1 MKKKID
7 LFDIINVLIMIAL
20 IIITLYPMYYVLA
33 ASLSEPSK
41 FLSYDGLLLF
51 PRGFSIVS
59 YQKAF
64 EHPLILSSYRVT
76 LFVLAAGL
84 VINLLLTMLG
94 AYALT
99 RRKLFFKRFI
109 SFMIMFTMFFNG
121 GLIPFYLTVKDLKL
135 LDTVWSM
142 ILPTAVNTFNLVV
155 LRTAFASVPRTLEEA
170 AEIDGAGHFT
180 VLFRII
186 APLAMPTMAVITLY
200 YGVAYWNSWF
210 NASIFLNDTSL
221 YPLQLVLRSVLISN
235 DASSMLTGVDAGT
248 QLAVSETLKY
258 ALVIIATAPI
268 LVLYP
273 FLQKFFVKGVMV
285 GAVKG

>member
-7 LFDIINVLIMIAL
+7 LFDIVNALIMIML
-20 IIITLYPMYYVLA
+20 VIITLYPMYYVLI
-33 ASLSEPSK
+33 ASLSEPAR
-41 FLSYDGLLLF
+41 FLSYDGLLLL
-51 PRGFSIVS
+51 PQGFSIVS

-109 SFMIMFTMFFNG
+109 SFMIMFTMFFSG

-142 ILPTAVNTFNLVV
+142 ILPTAINTFNLVV

-186 APLAMPTMAVITLY
+186 APLTMPTMAVITLY

-273 FLQKFFVKGVMV
+273 FLQRFFVKGVMV